1 MIELK
6 IQISEID
13 YEALADLLA
22 PAACDALRK
31 NGGVSA
37 LLGKSPGV
45 LKKAL
50 KVYLKVKGKDG
61 AEKLLTRLTQ
71 QNSAAIIRKLEE
83 FARQNGISTRIDG
96 IEIESK

>member
-6 IQISEID
+6 IQISDMD
-13 YEALADLLA
+13 YEALAEALA

-37 LLGKSPGV
+37 LLGKSPGA
-45 LKKAL
+45 LKKAVKIHL
-50 KVYLKVKGKDG
+50 RLKGKGG
-61 AEKLLTRLTQ
+61 AEQLLARLTQ
-71 QNSAAIIRKLEE
+71 QNSAAIIGKLEE
-83 FARQNGISTRIDG
+83 FAREHGVSVHIAG